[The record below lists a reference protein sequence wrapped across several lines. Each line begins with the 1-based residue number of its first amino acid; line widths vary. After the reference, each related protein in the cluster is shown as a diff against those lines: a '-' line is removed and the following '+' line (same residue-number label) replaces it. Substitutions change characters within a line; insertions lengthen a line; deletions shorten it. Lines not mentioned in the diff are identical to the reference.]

1 MKEEPL
7 PAGAPPLPEENQ
19 SEDTAGETDGGE
31 ILFGPI
37 KSAVDIVA
45 STCRNYTSNFMVY
58 MVRLIIDEAVSYLEF
73 IFSIKKLFGRFWAIK
88 KTDSSIWND

>member
-7 PAGAPPLPEENQ
+7 PASAPPLPEENQ

-37 KSAVDIVA
+37 KSADDIVA
-45 STCRNYTSNFMVY
+45 SMCRNYYLKFWG
-58 MVRLIIDEAVSYLEF
+58 AVS
-73 IFSIKKLFGRFWAIK
+73 
-88 KTDSSIWND
+88 